1 MITIIIIEVIIIIAL
16 INKIITTAA
25 TITIII
31 IIIIIKLNT
40 LLIFQNQFEVAIN
53 ILLFIV
59 RSAFSREPP
68 YP

>member
-25 TITIII
+25 TTTIII
-31 IIIIIKLNT
+31 IIITKLNT

-53 ILLFIV
+53 ILFFIV

-68 YP
+68 CP

>member
-16 INKIITTAA
+16 INKMITTAA
-25 TITIII
+25 TITITII
-31 IIIIIKLNT
+31 IIRLNT

-53 ILLFIV
+53 ILFFIA

>member
-16 INKIITTAA
+16 INKMITTAA
-25 TITIII
+25 TITIT
-31 IIIIIKLNT
+31 IIIIKLNT

-53 ILLFIV
+53 ILFFIA

>member
-31 IIIIIKLNT
+31 IIIKLNT

-53 ILLFIV
+53 ILFFIV